1 MMAATEWFRLW
12 FNSPY
17 YHLLY
22 ENRNEAEAIDCINNF
37 TEHLKIP
44 ASSFILDVGCGKG
57 RHSKAFAAK
66 GFDVT
71 GIDLSPDS
79 IIEAKKYE
87 HDNLHFYVHDIRLPF
102 WINYFNYAFNFFT
115 SFGYFKTMREHNDAI
130 RTIAQS
136 LKLDGIFVIDYL
148 NAHYVEDNFVAH
160 EEKKMGSVLFTID
173 RRFDEEKF
181 YKRIQV
187 EDEEK
192 KLSETYTEE
201 VRKFNLN
208 DFTNMLSRENLM
220 IENLFGDYTFE
231 KYDEKESP
239 RMIIVAKKICY

>member
-1 MMAATEWFRLW
+1 MAATEWFRLW

-22 ENRNEAEAIDCINNF
+22 ENRNEAEAIACINNF
-37 TEHLKIP
+37 TKHLKIP
-44 ASSFILDVGCGKG
+44 AGSSILDAACGKG
-57 RHSKAFAAK
+57 RHSRAFAAK
-66 GFDVT
+66 GFNVT

-87 HDNLHFYVHDIRLPF
+87 QDNLHFYMHDLRLPF
-102 WINYFNYAFNFFT
+102 WINYFDYAFNFFT

-136 LKLDGIFVIDYL
+136 LKLNGVFVIDYL
-148 NAHYVEDNFVAH
+148 NRYYVEDNLVAH
-160 EEKKMGSVLFTID
+160 EEKKMGDVLFKIN
-173 RRFDEEKF
+173 RWFDDDKF

-187 EDEEK
+187 EDAEK

-201 VRKFNLN
+201 VKKFTLG
-208 DFTNMLSRENLM
+208 DFTEMFSYNGLV
-220 IENLFGDYTFE
+220 IENVFGDYTFE
-231 KYDEKESP
+231 VYDVKESP
-239 RMIIVAKKICY
+239 RMIIVARKINY